1 MAPTTRSLES
11 STSLTQRSTAKSGT
25 LQLRVSVPNPDRTLR
40 PGLFV
45 RVIVAAFENPSAI
58 RIPQQAV
65 QELQGLKSVY
75 VVDAE
80 NKAESRQI
88 VATYRIAND
97 WVVDSG
103 LKAGDRVVVEGIGKV
118 KPGAPVKPV
127 PAADVAS
134 ASASGPAAAAP
145 KK

>member
-1 MAPTTRSLES
+1 M
-11 STSLTQRSTAKSGT
+11 
-25 LQLRVSVPNPDRTLR
+25 QLRVSVPNPDRALR

-45 RVIVAAFENPSAI
+45 RVVVAAFENPSAI
-58 RIPQQAV
+58 RIPQRAV

-80 NKAESRQI
+80 DKAESRPI

-118 KPGAPVKPV
+118 KAGAPVKPV
-127 PAADVAS
+127 PVNAAGATP
-134 ASASGPAAAAP
+134 SGSPAAAP